1 MVFRS
6 FSLFVLGLLAVAC
19 QVKPYA
25 PPPQA
30 VSVESVEVEVTEF
43 SGRPEVYALVKGH
56 LSTTAAQLADTRQSR
71 TERTLFVEVLEQT
84 PRGASLMPDLGE
96 SPPFQTRVSV
106 EILGLE
112 PGPCLLHVN
121 GIEVPFEIPLPR
133 ATLTSA
139 VPSEPASPITL
150 LDEFIPIEDA
160 VPPASGDIPQ

>member
-6 FSLFVLGLLAVAC
+6 SSLLALGLLAVAC

-30 VSVESVEVEVTEF
+30 VEVESIETEVTEF

-56 LSTTAAQLADTRQSR
+56 LSTSAAQLVDTRQSR

-84 PRGASLMPDLGE
+84 PRGASPMPDLGE
-96 SPPFQTRVSV
+96 SPPFQTRIPV

-112 PGPCLLHVN
+112 PGPCLLNVN
-121 GIEVPFEIPLPR
+121 GFEVPFEIPLPR
-133 ATLTSA
+133 ATLASA
-139 VPSEPASPITL
+139 APSGPVSPITL

-160 VPPASGDIPQ
+160 EPAASGNIAQ